1 MFKWRYW
8 ALASL
13 FMFELHTMIRPTP
26 PVVLSKVINPVVTFF
41 NGHPPYLP
49 FQALTLARKLMLS
62 FFIALSQIGPLLFAP
77 TPGNDGKDIS
87 GQQLDRIDVL
97 AKTADQE
104 VTRLLNLE
112 LTPFAGDPASMQD
125 LRTAMRTWLV
135 DNTVR
140 SNPQVRDAIGR
151 VLESRRTGAPTGAR
165 Q

>member
-1 MFKWRYW
+1 
-8 ALASL
+8 
-13 FMFELHTMIRPTP
+13 
-26 PVVLSKVINPVVTFF
+26 
-41 NGHPPYLP
+41 
-49 FQALTLARKLMLS
+49 MLS